1 MHALGTGIAILLAI
15 LICAGGAA
23 IAIFRKYKV
32 SQSKGAGASEAG
44 GQTKEGALSK
54 RFYRSSE
61 IVQNRTKPREPI
73 DIQYSCFGSLNAVW

>member
-1 MHALGTGIAILLAI
+1 MHALGAGIAILLAI

-44 GQTKEGALSK
+44 GQTKEGPLSK
-54 RFYRSSE
+54 
-61 IVQNRTKPREPI
+61 
-73 DIQYSCFGSLNAVW
+73 